1 MTKQY
6 LAGASAAAVL
16 LVLANVSYAAD
27 AVIGE
32 PVPEAPVA
40 SSFDWTGAYIGL
52 NAGGGFGRFDHPFSV
67 MAPTTT
73 PATQLLGG
81 SLDISAGGFIGGV
94 QAGYNWQSGQFVYGV
109 ETDFQGS
116 TVKAEDRLSLNF
128 GGPGGIDVNGKAG
141 TKVDWFG
148 TLRARLGY
156 AATDRFMVYGTGGLA
171 YGHIK
176 SYINGDISNGG
187 AVVGSI
193 DESKSK
199 TKAGWTIGAG
209 AEYAITNNWTL
220 KSEYLYT
227 DFGKTTLYRGDIF
240 GAGVDASLKNDVA
253 FHTVRIGV
261 NYKF

>member
-1 MTKQY
+1 MNTKY
-6 LAGASAAAVL
+6 LLGASAAILIAFSTS
-16 LVLANVSYAAD
+16 SYAAD
-27 AVIGE
+27 VVGNE
-32 PVPEAPVA
+32 PPVPEASIPVF
-40 SSFDWTGAYIGL
+40 SWTGGYIGL
-52 NAGGGFGRFDHPFSV
+52 NAGGGFGTFDHPFSV
-67 MAPTTT
+67 VDPTTT

-81 SLDISAGGFIGGV
+81 SLDITAGGFIGGV
-94 QAGYNWQSGQFVYGV
+94 QAGYNWQSGQVVYGV
-109 ETDFQGS
+109 EADFQGS
-116 TVKAEDRLSLNF
+116 TVKAEDKLDLNVGGVGGVDLS
-128 GGPGGIDVNGKAG
+128 GKAG

-148 TLRARLGY
+148 TVRARIGY
-156 AATDRFMVYGTGGLA
+156 AASDRFMVYGTGGLA
-171 YGHIK
+171 YGHVK
-176 SYINGDISNGG
+176 SYINGDITSGG
-187 AVVGSI
+187 ALVGSI

-227 DFGKTTLYRGDIF
+227 DLGKTTLYQGDIF